1 MATIQGCQVFYKLFN
16 PLQQPNDTGIVII
29 LFSLSLFFFF
39 GEKTT
44 SLQRLI
50 NLPV

>member
-29 LFSLSLFFFF
+29 LLSLSLSLFFFF
-39 GEKTT
+39 LVRK
-44 SLQRLI
+44 
-50 NLPV
+50 LPAYTG

>member
-29 LFSLSLFFFF
+29 LLSLSFFFF
-39 GEKTT
+39 W
-44 SLQRLI
+44 
-50 NLPV
+50 

>member
-39 GEKTT
+39 WWENYQLTEV
-44 SLQRLI
+44 
-50 NLPV
+50 N